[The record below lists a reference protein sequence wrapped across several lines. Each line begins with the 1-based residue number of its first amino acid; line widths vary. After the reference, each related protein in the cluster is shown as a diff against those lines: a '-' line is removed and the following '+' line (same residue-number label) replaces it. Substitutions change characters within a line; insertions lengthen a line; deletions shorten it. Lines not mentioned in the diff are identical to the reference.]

1 MKASN
6 SSRELSV
13 RCGKAT
19 DGAGKLRALCKE
31 EARRLAETLSFPP
44 HQAAMSVAFW
54 TTDEPSDLICVGNFA
69 KGEGGA
75 VTFGLDF
82 SQTTLWHFCFFEHA
96 EAALPCC
103 G

>member
-54 TTDEPSDLICVGNFA
+54 TADEPSDLICVGYFA

-75 VTFGLDF
+75 VTYGLDF

>member
-1 MKASN
+1 
-6 SSRELSV
+6 
-13 RCGKAT
+13 
-19 DGAGKLRALCKE
+19 
-31 EARRLAETLSFPP
+31 
-44 HQAAMSVAFW
+44 MSVAFW